1 MEQEFEKL
9 ISENRL
15 LILHI
20 CRLYRIWNGRETEED
35 LYQEIVL
42 NLWKGFP
49 KFYQN
54 QQCKTSTWLYRVALN
69 TALLQKRNEKKLSYT
84 SINDKIADLA
94 HDDHEELLIRQ
105 LYSLVEKLNWEEKS
119 IITLYLQELSHKEIA
134 EILGISVSNVGTKIQ
149 RIKLKLKKLNKME

>member
-20 CRLYRIWNGRETEED
+20 CRLYHIWNGRETEED

-49 KFYQN
+49 KFHKN

-84 SINDKIADLA
+84 SINDKITDLA
-94 HDDHEELLIRQ
+94 HDNHEELLIRQ
-105 LYSLVEKLNWEEKS
+105 LYSFS
-119 IITLYLQELSHKEIA
+119 
-134 EILGISVSNVGTKIQ
+134 
-149 RIKLKLKKLNKME
+149 

>member
-1 MEQEFEKL
+1 MEQEFEKV

-49 KFYQN
+49 KFH
-54 QQCKTSTWLYRVALN
+54 
-69 TALLQKRNEKKLSYT
+69 
-84 SINDKIADLA
+84 KI
-94 HDDHEELLIRQ
+94 
-105 LYSLVEKLNWEEKS
+105 
-119 IITLYLQELSHKEIA
+119 
-134 EILGISVSNVGTKIQ
+134 SNVKHQHGYIELRSIQ
-149 RIKLKLKKLNKME
+149 RICKKETKKSSLIPL